1 MRTARALIGEGF
13 IKKAVDTLTSYGTGD
28 MSKEVVINQL
38 KGKHPP
44 RKGEVV
50 EPDFTGIA
58 EFEPDLE
65 GVLRKLPRKS
75 GIGPDGWANEHL
87 IVLDNPVGF
96 KRPEAAG
103 IIGSMNAFAKLYANG
118 GLPAWYYKAI
128 SAVRLVALKKEEAVD
143 SDDVRPIGVGNV
155 LRRAIAR
162 TIVRSLRSKTEE
174 YLAPVQLGC
183 AVRDGAIKLAF
194 HIREVMEQHKDFV
207 LIKVDKKNAFNE
219 GVVLDVIAKN
229 GLW

>member
-1 MRTARALIGEGF
+1 MG
-13 IKKAVDTLTSYGTGD
+13 
-28 MSKEVVINQL
+28 
-38 KGKHPP
+38 H
-44 RKGEVV
+44 
-50 EPDFTGIA
+50 
-58 EFEPDLE
+58 
-65 GVLRKLPRKS
+65 
-75 GIGPDGWANEHL
+75 
-87 IVLDNPVGF
+87 
-96 KRPEAAG
+96 
-103 IIGSMNAFAKLYANG
+103 MNAYAKLYANG
-118 GLPAWYYKAI
+118 GLPAWYYRAA
-128 SAVRLVALKKEEAVD
+128 SAVRLVALKKEESLD

-162 TIVRSLRSKTEE
+162 TIVRSLRKKTEE